1 MRSIERENCIDE
13 EAKRAI
19 DKMSTRDMGKLI
31 YPDSTPVALNKVP
44 REIVDDNLQRY
55 SEKELKRVA
64 VLQGGQKYTYS
75 MDK

>member
-19 DKMSTRDMGKLI
+19 DKMSTRDMGNLI
-31 YPDSTPVALNKVP
+31 YPDSTPVALNEVP

-55 SEKELKRVA
+55 RERTKARA
-64 VLQGGQKYTYS
+64 VLQGGQKFTFS